1 MTASVRAFVALLP
14 TDEAVAHLDD
24 FLEVRR
30 AAADLRWTP
39 PGLWHVTLAF
49 AASVPAGR
57 LDELDDLLAA
67 AALRR
72 PAFGMR
78 VRGGGAFPHPDAA
91 RVLHAG
97 LAPDGGD
104 GAGRDGREE
113 GDDGAD
119 VLGGLSASTRAALS
133 RVGARVD
140 GRRFR
145 PHLTLARL
153 ARPANVTSW
162 VRLLDAYEGPRWQV
176 RELALVVSHLGEG
189 PHRTPRHE
197 VVAVHP
203 LG

>member
-14 TDEAVAHLDD
+14 TGEAVAHLDD

-97 LAPDGGD
+97 LAPD
-104 GAGRDGREE
+104 
-113 GDDGAD
+113 DDG
-119 VLGGLSASTRAALS
+119 GGGEVSTAPTSSA
-133 RVGARVD
+133 GC
-140 GRRFR
+140 RR
-145 PHLTLARL
+145 
-153 ARPANVTSW
+153 RPARRSPASAPGSTAGAS
-162 VRLLDAYEGPRWQV
+162 GP
-176 RELALVVSHLGEG
+176 
-189 PHRTPRHE
+189 T
-197 VVAVHP
+197 
-203 LG
+203 

>member
-30 AAADLRWTP
+30 AGADLRWAP

-97 LAPDGGD
+97 LAPDGD
-104 GAGRDGREE
+104 
-113 GDDGAD
+113 DDGTD

-145 PHLTLARL
+145 PHLTVARL

-189 PHRTPRHE
+189 LHRSPRHE